1 MEKWLIVLAVELQ
14 NKEEKEILTGLY
26 GRKFIRED
34 IRNRILIHKNRG
46 AILLVV
52 SRSFDESEIAI
63 SELEKIWAHAEI
75 FLMKR
80 YQDDNLDMWWK
91 ICMEL
96 FETTESVNSSE
107 SIEMSE
113 AVDSFEPVEEERSG
127 EKPFEERVSTE
138 LVESYESDPTIT
150 SKTLLNKLPQYD
162 ITIEEVAERI
172 VKGLELN
179 PKFIPLLKK
188 AMEVD
193 KITWGELGYT
203 MNQREEFNGD
213 FRRNPRCAR
222 TLIQFL
228 KDVNKKYHV
237 GESIESEDS
246 ADSADSVDSVADS
259 TDGKAISVED
269 ESSLQVEKLA
279 SVIEIIKA
287 KGKEI
292 TVDNLLNEIGLQKLS
307 MEKQDAIKKLIKE
320 FINSTNDANT
330 FVENMNLEER
340 LILASMLDDNTFP
353 EQIEVQE
360 FLQELKKFG

>member
-1 MEKWLIVLAVELQ
+1 MEKWLIVLAVEFQ

-138 LVESYESDPTIT
+138 LVESYESDSTIN
-150 SKTLLNKLPQYD
+150 SKTLLNKLPQYG
-162 ITIEEVAERI
+162 ITREEVAERI

-188 AMEVD
+188 SMEVD
-193 KITWGELGYT
+193 KVNWSKLGYT
-203 MNQREEFNGD
+203 MNQREKFNGE
-213 FRRNPRCAR
+213 FRNNPRCSR
-222 TLIQFL
+222 TLLQFL
-228 KDVNKKYHV
+228 KDVNKKYYV
-237 GESIESEDS
+237 STNESIESEDS
-246 ADSADSVDSVADS
+246 VDSADSVDSVEDS

-287 KGKEI
+287 KGI
-292 TVDNLLNEIGLQKLS
+292 TVENLLNEVGLEKLS
-307 MEKQDAIKKLIKE
+307 MEKQDAIKKLVKE
-320 FINSTNDANT
+320 FMNSTNDANT
-330 FVENMNLEER
+330 FVENMDLEER
-340 LILASMLDDNTFP
+340 LKIAEILDSTFP
-353 EQIEVQE
+353 EQIQVQE
-360 FLQELKKFG
+360 FLEELKKFS

>member
-1 MEKWLIVLAVELQ
+1 MEKWLIVLAVEFQ

-150 SKTLLNKLPQYD
+150 SKTLLNKLPQYG

-246 ADSADSVDSVADS
+246 ADCE
-259 TDGKAISVED
+259 AISVE
-269 ESSLQVEKLA
+269 ESSLQVDKEKLDP
-279 SVIEIIKA
+279 VIEIQ
-287 KGKEI
+287 GEMT
-292 TVDNLLNEIGLQKLS
+292 TVGNLINKFPESVRKSI
-307 MEKQDAIKKLIKE
+307 IE
-320 FINSTNDANT
+320 FMNSTNDANT
-330 FVENMNLEER
+330 FVENMDLEER
-340 LILASMLDDNTFP
+340 LKIAEILDSTFP
-353 EQIEVQE
+353 EKIQVQE
-360 FLQELKKFG
+360 FLKILKKFG